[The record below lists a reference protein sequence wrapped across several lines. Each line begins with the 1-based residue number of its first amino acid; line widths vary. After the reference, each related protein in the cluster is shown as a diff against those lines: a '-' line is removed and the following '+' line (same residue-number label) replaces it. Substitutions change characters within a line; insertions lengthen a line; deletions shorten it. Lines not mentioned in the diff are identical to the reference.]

1 MAVADATI
9 NIVAHDKTQKAF
21 KSVDHNL
28 NRTSDALKGLAKR
41 FIFAA
46 GAAGIGG
53 FVKGT
58 IDAAD
63 RLDKLSKRLDIGV
76 SALSEYE
83 HVAKIG
89 GVTFETLTMGMQ
101 RLTRRVAEAAGGF
114 GEAKGALKE
123 LNIDAVELNKLPL
136 DQKFE
141 VVADALMGLTS
152 ESDRVRLAMK
162 LFDSEG
168 VALIQTM
175 EGGAEGIKKVRDE
188 ARELGLTIDKET
200 ATAAAN
206 FNDEMTNLT
215 GAIQGLAN
223 EALPAL
229 LPLLTNTVEAF
240 QSAIKFIKDW
250 ATELKFVALA
260 LTNLF
265 VIKRIITLIAG
276 MKAAMAGA
284 AVTAR
289 VLGVSLGTIFGGL
302 PGLIATG
309 VAAFF
314 SFRTESDET
323 TESIDDQSEAVERL
337 RKAYGDL
344 NLDQLKAKQT
354 ELQIAFADVDAV
366 LKIYEEDL
374 KAAREAQASFAG
386 DQHGAAKAAM
396 ELNSVLVQ
404 GSQEILELEEKWA
417 SLKAQLDDIADAIE
431 KAEKAQEGATETV
444 KDAVQGLTEF
454 DKIAVAVASAI
465 NRVNVEIEESRKAIS
480 ATDQELVDY
489 FKTLQGIEKEKFD
502 DKVFNAKKVALLD
515 VALQENIITLETYRE
530 ELKKLGIEIE
540 KSFQEKM
547 KDAAKEAADALKDTT
562 AQVKSFV
569 DDLSSGIAN
578 AFNYILF
585 EQRKLAS
592 EEKKRHGEALA
603 DAKERYDDEVK
614 QLQQMLSQGEIDNA
628 EYNKRL
634 KEKYDEYVKEKVS
647 AEEDFAEKMKGI
659 NKSIGEQMKDI
670 LVNAFKNALQS
681 MIEAWIK
688 SKIYD
693 VIANGFGG
701 GAGGGGGIG
710 SIISSAIST
719 VAGGATG
726 GTAAGGIGSS
736 IMSGLGSIGTAIKS
750 VFSSITS
757 SITTAGTAAGSG
769 FVSSVGSALSAG
781 AGILGPL
788 AIAAFGFAKISKA
801 KKQLK
806 AEFRSLM
813 SDNAITSRLT
823 TEKLVGD
830 YNVLGEH
837 GGRTYVQIG
846 ATAAKMYEGLGM
858 WSGKAFGLQ
867 RFAMQEMK
875 DEFGNV
881 IIRANNFNELM
892 SILER
897 QEPFVKQ
904 AQDLLDLHGPSVIA
918 KEGIELVNS
927 ELVRADQAFAQM
939 GQSGV
944 NALMAVNTKSN
955 QYEQIMQKGFV
966 TATQMAQMGLEGFG
980 RMSADV
986 FDIIVRGVQ
995 DSEGAMNSL
1004 AEAAQIAIDKG
1015 RQAASFET
1023 NGGGRQH
1030 GGSFMVGGGGG
1041 TDSQRVSFMAT
1052 PGERVTVET
1061 PNQQRASGSDGGGVV
1076 KELRALRA
1084 DLANVVAKPIVGAVS
1099 RGQLAMAGMGRH

>member
-21 KSVDHNL
+21 KSVDNNL

-114 GEAKGALKE
+114 GEAKGALRE
-123 LNIDAVELNKLPL
+123 LGLDAGELNKLPL

-175 EGGAEGIKKVRDE
+175 QGGAEGIKKVRDE
-188 ARELGLTIDKET
+188 ARQLGLTISKET

-223 EALPAL
+223 EALPTL
-229 LPLLTNTVEAF
+229 LPLLTDTVDALKAGI
-240 QSAIKFIKDW
+240 QFIKDW
-250 ATELKFVALA
+250 ATEIKFVALA
-260 LTNLF
+260 VTNLF
-265 VIKRIITLIAG
+265 IVSQITKLIIG
-276 MKAAMAGA
+276 MKAAMAA
-284 AVTAR
+284 ATITAR
-289 VLGVSLGTIFGGL
+289 GLGVAISGMLGGIPGLLTLAGTAFFYFGMDLNGNTKKLKDNEQAIRNLRHEYTLFSKIQLTDSISRITGEMKKLESSIESAKKELENLNSEVVVGDEVMEGLQNVLGNTTRDELKQMEDAFADLGIELEIAKEALKNLEEAQNAASRSMTVAEDQTQKAKTAMDKYAESLENAEFEASL
-302 PGLIATG
+302 
-309 VAAFF
+309 FF
-314 SFRTESDET
+314 DKQEMLDEMFRQGKISSDVYTKAIDKLAESVFSADEASTELAESTDT
-323 TESIDDQSEAVERL
+323 LKESIDGFIDGVKGSWETMWS
-337 RKAYGDL
+337 DL
-344 NLDQLKAKQT
+344 FTGKSTIKTFKDFIDTIETMFLQMLAK
-354 ELQIAFADVDAV
+354 IA
-366 LKIYEEDL
+366 
-374 KAAREAQASFAG
+374 AQAT
-386 DQHGAAKAAM
+386 
-396 ELNSVLVQ
+396 
-404 GSQEILELEEKWA
+404 W
-417 SLKAQLDDIADAIE
+417 DAIF
-431 KAEKAQEGATETV
+431 G
-444 KDAVQGLTEF
+444 
-454 DKIAVAVASAI
+454 
-465 NRVNVEIEESRKAIS
+465 
-480 ATDQELVDY
+480 
-489 FKTLQGIEKEKFD
+489 
-502 DKVFNAKKVALLD
+502 
-515 VALQENIITLETYRE
+515 
-530 ELKKLGIEIE
+530 KLIP
-540 KSFQEKM
+540 
-547 KDAAKEAADALKDTT
+547 
-562 AQVKSFV
+562 
-569 DDLSSGIAN
+569 
-578 AFNYILF
+578 
-585 EQRKLAS
+585 
-592 EEKKRHGEALA
+592 
-603 DAKERYDDEVK
+603 
-614 QLQQMLSQGEIDNA
+614 
-628 EYNKRL
+628 
-634 KEKYDEYVKEKVS
+634 
-647 AEEDFAEKMKGI
+647 
-659 NKSIGEQMKDI
+659 
-670 LVNAFKNALQS
+670 
-681 MIEAWIK
+681 
-688 SKIYD
+688 
-693 VIANGFGG
+693 
-701 GAGGGGGIG
+701 GAGGGGGLDIG
-710 SIISSAIST
+710 SIISGIFSKIFTGGGGEKEGITSAIST
-719 VAGGATG
+719 AISTVTGGATG

-736 IMSGLGSIGTAIKS
+736 IMSGISSIGTAIKG

-757 SITTAGTAAGSG
+757 SITGASTAVSSAA
-769 FVSSVGSALSAG
+769 SSVGSAASSAMG
-781 AGILGPL
+781 SSALASAAGFAVPLG
-788 AIAAFGFAKISKA
+788 IALFGFLKNAKYKKWLKGQFRGLMNNPEIVSNLASESILADEFVKLGEHAGKNYIQVGETAA
-801 KKQLK
+801 K
-806 AEFRSLM
+806 
-813 SDNAITSRLT
+813 
-823 TEKLVGD
+823 
-830 YNVLGEH
+830 VLGEL
-837 GGRTYVQIG
+837 
-846 ATAAKMYEGLGM
+846 ANKSLGLT
-858 WSGKAFGLQ
+858 
-867 RFAMQEMK
+867 RFQLKGMK
-875 DEFGNV
+875 DDFGNV
-881 IIRANNFNELM
+881 IVTANNFSQLM
-892 SILER
+892 EIVER
-897 QEPFVKQ
+897 QGPFVKQ
-904 AQDLLDLHGPSVIA
+904 AEELRALHGDMTIA
-918 KEGIELVNS
+918 KEGIALVNR
-927 ELVRADQAFAQM
+927 ELFEADLAYAKM

-944 NALMAVNTKSN
+944 DALMNINVRSS
-955 QYEQIMQKGFV
+955 QYEQIMQRGFA

-980 RMSADV
+980 HMSAEV

-995 DSEGAMNSL
+995 DSEGAMKSL